1 MVLLNR
7 FLQPEID
14 TELSPCGPV
23 WTCPAWP
30 GKTPSVL
37 KKILNL
43 FPNGRVLT
51 RIPGSSPAVGSPHD
65 LAYSLDQLRYRGR
78 HLGGQLRA
86 EAEVAANY
94 RKDRE
99 PCGQAPEHPGKF
111 HGVAEADAV

>member
-14 TELSPCGPV
+14 TETLAVRPGADLSSLAGGN
-23 WTCPAWP
+23 TIR
-30 GKTPSVL
+30 SEEDL
-37 KKILNL
+37 KS
-43 FPNGRVLT
+43 FPERMVLT

-65 LAYSLDQLRYRGR
+65 LAYSLDQLRYCGR
-78 HLGGQLRA
+78 HLGGQLGA
-86 EAEVAANY
+86 EAEVAADY
-94 RKDRE
+94 GKDRE